1 MIPIKQAQCD
11 KAYSQG
17 VTSASDN
24 GGIMAKVLERDF
36 EWQDHKLVHVPTQ
49 ATFEL
54 GLHEDTCCVN
64 WGQADDVLNDGRDY
78 DRDELIAAARRII
91 LAAVP

>member
-1 MIPIKQAQCD
+1 M
-11 KAYSQG
+11 
-17 VTSASDN
+17 T
-24 GGIMAKVLERDF
+24 KVLERDF
-36 EWQDHKLVHVPTQ
+36 EWQDHKLVHAPTQ

-54 GLHEDTCCVN
+54 GLHGDTCCVS
-64 WGQADDVLNDGRDY
+64 WGQAGDVLNDGRDY

>member
-1 MIPIKQAQCD
+1 M
-11 KAYSQG
+11 
-17 VTSASDN
+17 T
-24 GGIMAKVLERDF
+24 KVHERGF
-36 EWQDHKLVHVPTQ
+36 EWRDHKLVHVPTQ

-54 GLHEDTCCVN
+54 GLHGDPCCVN
-64 WGQADDVLNDGRDY
+64 WGQARDVHNDGRDC